1 MVNEILTKIL
11 VYNSAF
17 SDTEMVGSVAQCE
30 MIFRT
35 NLIAIVSGG
44 SRPKFAD
51 NVLLIYDDYTKKF
64 VLEITFATS
73 IRAVR
78 LRRDK

>member
-1 MVNEILTKIL
+1 
-11 VYNSAF
+11 
-17 SDTEMVGSVAQCE
+17 MVGSVSQCE
-30 MIFRT
+30 MIFRS

-44 SRPKFAD
+44 TRPKFAD
-51 NVLLIYDDYTKKF
+51 NVLLIYDDYAKKF
-64 VLEITFATS
+64 VLEITFASS